1 LVVIGSLV
9 KDFLFGHI
17 YIQIACDH
25 SEKQITLNM
34 YLSGQKKFINTCS
47 HTNIHMNTLFDGFW
61 YFDLVIWWCYHWKTT
76 QNGQKWRF
84 NTKTSL
90 KYLSG
95 QNSILGGERGFTF
108 LFFICT
114 TDIATRVHGV
124 MLQMHCTTSH
134 ASNTGLL
141 SEIIAALIKS
151 GHSTWHTIST
161 HGSASRWPQWVHPI
175 YPVPHLDGWS
185 QWVCW
190 IRPHE

>member
-1 LVVIGSLV
+1 MG
-9 KDFLFGHI
+9 
-17 YIQIACDH
+17 
-25 SEKQITLNM
+25 
-34 YLSGQKKFINTCS
+34 KKR
-47 HTNIHMNTLFDGFW
+47 
-61 YFDLVIWWCYHWKTT
+61 
-76 QNGQKWRF
+76 RF

-108 LFFICT
+108 LFLICT
-114 TDIATRVHGV
+114 KDIATRVPGV

-161 HGSASRWPQWVHPI
+161 HGSASSMTTMSAPNLSSPTF
-175 YPVPHLDGWS
+175 GWMVS
-185 QWVCW
+185 MGLLNKTTR
-190 IRPHE
+190 IMLLFTH